1 MIINKFEKE
10 SNTREVAILKGRIT
24 DLEKKLESQ
33 ARSKTLNQNQDHMFN
48 DKALSLTEELQRKLN
63 KAKME
68 INTLKQ
74 KLEDSQNANQS
85 QEKAPQNN
93 IIRELRDKIE
103 RIHNKDQNNE
113 EFYSIFNQINQ
124 LSTNDPNL
132 DLKIKKL
139 KSSIEKLKDK
149 FFLRD

>member
-1 MIINKFEKE
+1 MNMKDLNMNDPVDRVYYKQCLEDVLNIGRMLWRAYSEGRGEIEK
-10 SNTREVAILKGRIT
+10 ICLP
-24 DLEKKLESQ
+24 
-33 ARSKTLNQNQDHMFN
+33 
-48 DKALSLTEELQRKLN
+48 
-63 KAKME
+63 
-68 INTLKQ
+68 LKQ